1 MLQGKKFI
9 LGITGSIAA
18 YKSAYL
24 TRLLR
29 KEGAEVKVIMTP
41 YGREF
46 ITPVTLATLS
56 GNTVLTDF
64 SSHDDGAWNSHVDL
78 GIWADM
84 MIIAPAT
91 ANTIAKMAHGI
102 GDNLLL
108 TTYLSARCP
117 VVVVPAMDLDMFA
130 HPATMDNL
138 RILQSRGN
146 LVIEPAVG
154 ELASGL
160 EGKGRMEEPEK
171 IVSRISDY
179 FKKKS
184 RFKNRKILIT
194 AGPTFE
200 KIDAVRFI
208 GNHSSGKMG
217 YALAEVL
224 AGEGARIELVS
235 GPVSI
240 RTVHPSIKIHQVE
253 SAAEMASRVSELQ
266 SGMDILI
273 FAAAVADFTPKNPA
287 EKKIKRTGES
297 LNLELVP
304 TSDIAASAGGR
315 RQPGQILV
323 GFALE
328 TEEGEINALKKLQTK
343 NLDLIVLNQL
353 GEPGT
358 GFHTDTNKI
367 TLFGKD
373 NKRQDFQ
380 LKTKTEVAADI
391 ADAIFNLTNEHDQA

>member
-64 SSHDDGAWNSHVDL
+64 FKHDDGSWNSHIEL

-102 GDNLLL
+102 CDNLLL

-117 VVVVPAMDLDMFA
+117 VVVAPAMDLDMFG
-130 HPATMDNL
+130 HPATLENL

-171 IVSRISDY
+171 IVAWIRNY

-184 RFKNRKILIT
+184 RFEGRRVLIT

-200 KIDAVRFI
+200 KIDPVRFI
-208 GNHSSGKMG
+208 GNHSSGRMG
-217 YALAEVL
+217 YALAEVM
-224 AGEGARIELVS
+224 AGEGATVDLVS
-235 GPVSI
+235 GPVSLKAD
-240 RTVHPSIKIHQVE
+240 HPSIRVYPVE
-253 SAAEMASRVSELQ
+253 SAAQMAEKVSELQ
-266 SGMDILI
+266 AGEDILV
-273 FAAAVADFTPKNPA
+273 FAAAVADYTPKEPA
-287 EKKIKRTGES
+287 GSKIKRSGDS
-297 LNLELVP
+297 MSIELIP
-304 TSDIAASAGGR
+304 TTDIAAMAGKHR
-315 RQPGQILV
+315 KPGQILV

-328 TEEGEINALKKLQTK
+328 TEQGDANAMKKLHSK
-343 NLDLIVLNQL
+343 KLDLIVLNQL
-353 GEPGT
+353 GEPGV
-358 GFHTDTNKI
+358 GFHSETNKI
-367 TLFGKD
+367 TLFGRD
-373 NKRQDFQ
+373 NKRQEFQ
-380 LKTKTEVAADI
+380 LKSKAEVAADI